1 MSPRPSL
8 HPPSASP
15 PPPLGRYTGT
25 FSVQWR
31 RRHNA
36 NVDKD
41 AVITTVAQAV
51 AAVAPEAKVALRSP
65 MAAVV
70 VEVIKSDAILAVLP
84 RCEREEVGEGG
95 G

>member
-1 MSPRPSL
+1 
-8 HPPSASP
+8 
-15 PPPLGRYTGT
+15 
-25 FSVQWR
+25 VQWR